1 MRHVGARSVEIHLL
15 GMRMCRVRD
24 RSEGERGVA
33 SAVWSMR
40 KKSAAA
46 PSMGKESVG
55 CRGKLREEE
64 AGRGRRDDKVT
75 ESRATPA
82 KPRKFQQIQV

>member
-33 SAVWSMR
+33 SAVWSMG
-40 KKSAAA
+40 KKGVGRWRACCSD
-46 PSMGKESVG
+46 SSFVDGEGGRRMQGKIEG
-55 CRGKLREEE
+55 
-64 AGRGRRDDKVT
+64 GRGSKRELRR
-75 ESRATPA
+75 
-82 KPRKFQQIQV
+82 